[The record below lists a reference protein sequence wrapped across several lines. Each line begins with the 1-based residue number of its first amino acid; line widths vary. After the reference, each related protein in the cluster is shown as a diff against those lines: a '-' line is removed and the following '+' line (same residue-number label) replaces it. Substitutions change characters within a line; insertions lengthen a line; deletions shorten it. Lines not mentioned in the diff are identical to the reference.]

1 MNLPTLTQPLF
12 QHSRSLL
19 ITAAFC
25 LLLAPGA
32 HAETQHA
39 AERSGL
45 RSGPSLVE
53 ASLNF
58 INRSGQTL
66 KVYWL
71 DSSGKRVLY
80 KTLKPQQ
87 GYTQLTFLTHPWLIT
102 DADDNAW
109 YLYYADAQPRTVEII
124 EPALK

>member
-1 MNLPTLTQPLF
+1 MNLRTLTQPLF
-12 QHSRSLL
+12 QHPRSLL
-19 ITAAFC
+19 LTTAFC

-32 HAETQHA
+32 LAGTQHA
-39 AERSGL
+39 AERSGI
-45 RSGPSLVE
+45 RSGAGVVE

-58 INRSGQTL
+58 INRSGETL

-71 DSSGKRVLY
+71 DFSGRRVLY

-87 GYTQLTFLTHPWLIT
+87 GYTQLTYLTHPWLIT
-102 DADDNAW
+102 DASDNAW
-109 YLYYADAQPRTVEII
+109 YLYYADAQPRTVEIL